1 MSLTCLDRPVVRVT
15 RAVERGRPI
24 VVKLEEGGKL
34 IRLKLKGT
42 RTWYTCSVESV
53 FWLAVRNA
61 MADVRKAKKKGA

>member
-1 MSLTCLDRPVVRVT
+1 MSLTCLDRPVVRET

-42 RTWYTCSVESV
+42 RTW
-53 FWLAVRNA
+53 
-61 MADVRKAKKKGA
+61 